1 MFNVDMAFKKIIND
15 PYQVVDEMVEGI
27 VLAHSDLLKFANNNI
42 RAVVR
47 KDAPIKNKV
56 GVLIGGGSGHERAFL
71 GYVGKGLADGAAIG
85 NVFASPSP
93 DPIVDA
99 TKAINGGKGVGY
111 MYGNYAGD
119 IMNFD
124 MAAEMCQME
133 DIPVKTVLVTD
144 DIASSP
150 LEKKSERRG
159 VAGDFYVF
167 KIAGAAADM
176 GMELDDVCRLAEKA
190 NDMTISMGVALGPCS
205 LPHTLEP
212 SFVLED
218 NEMEIGL
225 GIHGE
230 AGVRKGPLQSADEIT
245 TELMDK
251 ILNEMDG
258 SKKVSVLV
266 NGLGST
272 PLMELYIMYRKT
284 YEILKKNQIEI
295 HSSFVGEYVTSLE
308 MNGASITLMKL
319 DDELQ
324 PLLERE
330 TLCSMFRV

>member
-1 MFNVDMAFKKIIND
+1 MVFKKIIND
-15 PYQVVDEMVEGI
+15 PYKVVDEMVDGI
-27 VLAHSDLLKFANNNI
+27 VLAHHDILKFANNNK

-47 KDAPIKNKV
+47 KDAPVKDKV
-56 GVLIGGGSGHERAFL
+56 GILIGGGSGHEPAFV

-93 DPIVDA
+93 DPVVDA
-99 TKAINGGKGVGY
+99 TKAINGGKGVVY

-124 MAAEMCQME
+124 MAAELCAAE
-133 DIPVKTVLVTD
+133 DIAVKTILVTD
-144 DIASSP
+144 DIASAP
-150 LEKKSERRG
+150 LEKKKERRG

-167 KIAGAAADM
+167 KIAGAAADK
-176 GMELDDVCRLAEKA
+176 GMDINEVCRLAEKA
-190 NDMTISMGVALGPCS
+190 NEHTLSMGVALAPCS

-230 AGVRKGPLQSADEIT
+230 AGVRKGDLKTADEIT
-245 TELMDK
+245 IELMDM
-251 ILNEMDG
+251 ILKEIGNT
-258 SKKVSVLV
+258 SKVSVLV

-272 PLMELYIMYRKT
+272 PLMELYIMYKKVD
-284 YEILKKNQIEI
+284 EILKNNKIEI

-308 MNGASITLMKL
+308 MNGASITLLKL

-324 PLLERE
+324 PLLENPAH
-330 TLCSMFRV
+330 CSMFRV

>member
-1 MFNVDMAFKKIIND
+1 MVFKKIIND
-15 PYQVVDEMVEGI
+15 PYKVVDEMVDGI
-27 VLAHSDLLKFANNNI
+27 VLAHHDILKFANNNK

-47 KDAPIKNKV
+47 KDAPVKDKV
-56 GVLIGGGSGHERAFL
+56 GILIGGGSGHEPAFV

-85 NVFASPSP
+85 NVFASPAP
-93 DPIVDA
+93 DPVVDA
-99 TKAINGGKGVGY
+99 TKAINGGKGVVY

-124 MAAEMCQME
+124 MAAELCAAE
-133 DIPVKTVLVTD
+133 DITVKTILVTD
-144 DIASSP
+144 DIASAP
-150 LEKKSERRG
+150 LEKKKERRG

-167 KIAGAAADM
+167 KIAGAAADK
-176 GMELDDVCRLAEKA
+176 GMDINEVCRLAEKA
-190 NDMTISMGVALGPCS
+190 NEHTLSMGVALAPCS

-230 AGVRKGPLQSADEIT
+230 AGVRKGDLKTADEIT
-245 TELMDK
+245 VELMDM
-251 ILNEMDG
+251 ILKEIGNT
-258 SKKVSVLV
+258 SKVSVLV

-272 PLMELYIMYRKT
+272 PLMELYIMYKKVD
-284 YEILKKNQIEI
+284 EILKNNKIEI

-308 MNGASITLMKL
+308 MNGASITLLKL

-324 PLLERE
+324 PLLENPAH
-330 TLCSMFRV
+330 CSMFRV

>member
-1 MFNVDMAFKKIIND
+1 MVFKKIIND
-15 PYQVVDEMVEGI
+15 PYKVVDEMVDGI
-27 VLAHSDLLKFANNNI
+27 VLAHQNILKFANNK

-47 KDAPIKNKV
+47 KDAPVKDKV
-56 GVLIGGGSGHERAFL
+56 GILIGGGSGHEPAFV

-93 DPIVDA
+93 DPVVDA
-99 TKAINGGKGVGY
+99 TKAISGGKGVVY

-124 MAAEMCQME
+124 MAAELCSAE

-144 DIASSP
+144 DIASAP
-150 LEKKSERRG
+150 IDNKKDRRG

-167 KIAGAAADM
+167 KIAGAAADI
-176 GMELDDVCRLAEKA
+176 GMDIDEVCRLAEKA
-190 NDMTISMGVALGPCS
+190 NDNTLSMGVALAPCS

-212 SFVLED
+212 SFILED

-230 AGVRKGPLQSADEIT
+230 AGVRKGDIKSADEIT
-245 TELMDK
+245 TELMDI
-251 ILNEMDG
+251 ILKELGNA
-258 SKKVSVLV
+258 SKVSVLV

-272 PLMELYIMYRKT
+272 PLMELYIMYKKVN
-284 YEILKKNQIEI
+284 EILQSNKIEI

-308 MNGASITLMKL
+308 MNGASITLLKL
-319 DDELQ
+319 DEELQ
-324 PLLERE
+324 PLLENPAH
-330 TLCSMFRV
+330 CSMFRV

>member
-1 MFNVDMAFKKIIND
+1 MFNKKMVFKKIIND
-15 PYQVVDEMVEGI
+15 PYKVVDEMVEGI
-27 VLAHSDLLKFANNNI
+27 VLAHSDLLKFANNNK
-42 RAVVR
+42 RAVIR
-47 KDAPIKNKV
+47 KDAPIKDKV
-56 GVLIGGGSGHERAFL
+56 GILIGGGSGHEPAFL
-71 GYVGKGLADGAAIG
+71 GYVGKGLADAAAIG

-93 DPIVDA
+93 DPIVEA
-99 TKAINGGKGVGY
+99 TKAISADMGVVY

-124 MAAEMCQME
+124 MAAEICQME
-133 DIPVKTVLVTD
+133 GIPIKTVLVTD
-144 DIASSP
+144 DIASAP
-150 LEKKSERRG
+150 LDKKNERRG

-167 KIAGAAADM
+167 KIAGAAADV

-230 AGVRKGPLQSADEIT
+230 AGVRKGNLQSADEIT

-251 ILNEMDG
+251 ILNEMG
-258 SKKVSVLV
+258 NSKKVSVLI

-284 YEILKKNQIEI
+284 NEILNKNQIEI

-319 DDELQ
+319 DDEIQ
-324 PLLERE
+324 PLLEHE

>member
-1 MFNVDMAFKKIIND
+1 MVFKKIIND
-15 PYQVVDEMVEGI
+15 PYKVVDEMVDGI
-27 VLAHSDLLKFANNNI
+27 VLAHHDILKFANNNK

-47 KDAPIKNKV
+47 KDAPVKDKV
-56 GVLIGGGSGHERAFL
+56 GILIGGGSGHEPAFL

-93 DPIVDA
+93 DPVVDA
-99 TKAINGGKGVGY
+99 TKAINGGKGVVY

-124 MAAEMCQME
+124 MAAELCAAE
-133 DIPVKTVLVTD
+133 DIAVKTILVTD
-144 DIASSP
+144 DIASAP
-150 LEKKSERRG
+150 LEKKKERRG

-167 KIAGAAADM
+167 KIAGAAADK
-176 GMELDDVCRLAEKA
+176 GMDINEVCRLAEKA
-190 NDMTISMGVALGPCS
+190 NEHTLSMGVALAPCS

-230 AGVRKGPLQSADEIT
+230 AGVRKGDLKTADEIT
-245 TELMDK
+245 VELMDM
-251 ILNEMDG
+251 ILKEIGNT
-258 SKKVSVLV
+258 SKVSVLI

-272 PLMELYIMYRKT
+272 PLMELYIMYKKVD
-284 YEILKKNQIEI
+284 EILKNNKIEI

-308 MNGASITLMKL
+308 MNGASITLLKL

-324 PLLERE
+324 PLLENPAH
-330 TLCSMFRV
+330 CSMFRV

>member
-1 MFNVDMAFKKIIND
+1 MIFKKIIND
-15 PYQVVDEMVEGI
+15 PYKVVDEMVEGI
-27 VLAHSDLLKFANNNI
+27 VLAHYDILKFANNNK

-47 KDAPIKNKV
+47 KDAPIKDKV
-56 GVLIGGGSGHERAFL
+56 GILIGGGSGHEPAFV

-93 DPIVDA
+93 DPIVEA
-99 TKAINGGKGVGY
+99 TKAISGGKGVVY

-124 MAAEMCQME
+124 MAAELCAAE
-133 DIPVKTVLVTD
+133 NIPVKTVLVTD
-144 DIASSP
+144 DIASAP
-150 LEKKSERRG
+150 IDNKKDRRG

-167 KIAGAAADM
+167 KIAGAAADK
-176 GMELDDVCRLAEKA
+176 GLDINEVYRLAEKA
-190 NDMTISMGVALGPCS
+190 NDNTLSMGVALGPCS

-212 SFVLED
+212 SFILED

-230 AGVRKGPLQSADEIT
+230 AGVRKGEIKSADEIT
-245 TELMDK
+245 TELMNI
-251 ILNEMDG
+251 ILKELNNA
-258 SKKVSVLV
+258 SKVSVLV

-272 PLMELYIMYRKT
+272 PLMELYIMFKKVK
-284 YEILKKNQIEI
+284 EILDKNKIEI

-308 MNGASITLMKL
+308 MNGASITLLKL
-319 DDELQ
+319 DEELQ
-324 PLLERE
+324 PLLENPAH
-330 TLCSMFRV
+330 CSMFSI

>member
-1 MFNVDMAFKKIIND
+1 MVFKKIIND
-15 PYQVVDEMVEGI
+15 PYKVVDEMVDGI
-27 VLAHSDLLKFANNNI
+27 VLAHHNILRFANNNK

-47 KDAPIKNKV
+47 KDAPIKDKV
-56 GVLIGGGSGHERAFL
+56 GILIGGGSGHEPAFV

-93 DPIVDA
+93 NPVVDA
-99 TKAINGGKGVGY
+99 TKAISGGKGVVY

-124 MAAEMCQME
+124 MAAELCVAE
-133 DIPVKTVLVTD
+133 NIPVKTVLVTD
-144 DIASSP
+144 DIASAAIDN
-150 LEKKSERRG
+150 KKDRRG

-167 KIAGAAADM
+167 KIAGAAADQ
-176 GMELDDVCRLAEKA
+176 GLNINEVCRLAEKA
-190 NDMTISMGVALGPCS
+190 NNNTLSMGVALAPCS

-212 SFVLED
+212 SFILED

-230 AGVRKGPLQSADEIT
+230 AGVRKGEIKSSDEIT
-245 TELMDK
+245 TELMNS
-251 ILNEMDG
+251 ILTELN
-258 SKKVSVLV
+258 SAPKVSVLI

-272 PLMELYIMYRKT
+272 PLMELYIMFKKVK
-284 YEILKKNQIEI
+284 EILDKSRIEI

-308 MNGASITLMKL
+308 MNGASITLLKL
-319 DDELQ
+319 DEELQ
-324 PLLERE
+324 PLLENPAH
-330 TLCSMFRV
+330 CSMFSI

>member
-1 MFNVDMAFKKIIND
+1 MIFKKIIND
-15 PYQVVDEMVEGI
+15 PYKVVDEMVEGI
-27 VLAHSDLLKFANNNI
+27 VLAHYDILKFANNNK

-47 KDAPIKNKV
+47 KDAPIKDKV
-56 GVLIGGGSGHERAFL
+56 GILIGGGSGHEPAFV

-93 DPIVDA
+93 DPVVDA
-99 TKAINGGKGVGY
+99 TKAITGGKGVVY

-124 MAAEMCQME
+124 MAAELCAAE
-133 DIPVKTVLVTD
+133 NITVKTVLVTD
-144 DIASSP
+144 DIASAP
-150 LEKKSERRG
+150 IDNKKDRRG

-167 KIAGAAADM
+167 KIAGAAADK
-176 GMELDDVCRLAEKA
+176 GLDINEVCRLAEKA
-190 NDMTISMGVALGPCS
+190 NDNTLSMGVALGPCS

-212 SFVLED
+212 SFILED

-230 AGVRKGPLQSADEIT
+230 AGVRKGEIKSADEIT
-245 TELMDK
+245 TELMNI
-251 ILNEMDG
+251 ILKELNNA
-258 SKKVSVLV
+258 SKVSVLV

-272 PLMELYIMYRKT
+272 PLMELYIMFKKVK
-284 YEILKKNQIEI
+284 EILDKNKIEI

-308 MNGASITLMKL
+308 MNGASITLLKL
-319 DDELQ
+319 DEELQ
-324 PLLERE
+324 PLLENPAH
-330 TLCSMFRV
+330 CSMFSI

>member
-1 MFNVDMAFKKIIND
+1 MAFKKIIND
-15 PYQVVDEMVEGI
+15 PYKVVDEMVDGI
-27 VLAHSDLLKFANNNI
+27 VLAHHDILKFANSNK

-47 KDAPIKNKV
+47 KDSPIKDKV
-56 GVLIGGGSGHERAFL
+56 GILIGGGSGHEPAFV

-93 DPIVDA
+93 DPIVEA
-99 TKAINGGKGVGY
+99 TKAINGGKGVVY

-124 MAAEMCQME
+124 MAAELCAAD
-133 DIPVKTVLVTD
+133 DIPVKTILVTD
-144 DIASSP
+144 DIASAK
-150 LEKKSERRG
+150 LENKKDRRG

-167 KIAGAAADM
+167 KIAGAAADV
-176 GMELDDVCRLAEKA
+176 GMEIDEVCRLAEKA
-190 NDMTISMGVALGPCS
+190 NNNTLSMGVALAPCS

-212 SFVLED
+212 SFILQD

-230 AGVRKGPLQSADEIT
+230 AGVRKGDIKTADEIT
-245 TELMDK
+245 TELMDI
-251 ILNEMDG
+251 ILKELGNA
-258 SKKVSVLV
+258 SKVSVLV

-272 PLMELYIMYRKT
+272 PLMELYIMYKKVN
-284 YEILKKNQIEI
+284 EILNTHKIEI

-308 MNGASITLMKL
+308 MNGASITLLNL

-324 PLLERE
+324 PLLENPAH
-330 TLCSMFRV
+330 CSMFSV

>member
-1 MFNVDMAFKKIIND
+1 MVFKKIIND
-15 PYQVVDEMVEGI
+15 PYKVVDEMVEGI
-27 VLAHSDLLKFANNNI
+27 VLAHHDILKFANNNK

-47 KDAPIKNKV
+47 KDAPIKDKV
-56 GVLIGGGSGHERAFL
+56 GILIGGGSGHEPAFV

-93 DPIVDA
+93 DPVVEA
-99 TKAINGGKGVGY
+99 TKAISGGKGVVY

-124 MAAEMCQME
+124 MAAELCAAE
-133 DIPVKTVLVTD
+133 NITVKTVLVTD
-144 DIASSP
+144 DIASAP
-150 LEKKSERRG
+150 IDNKKDRRG

-167 KIAGAAADM
+167 KIAGAAADK
-176 GMELDDVCRLAEKA
+176 GLDINEVCRLAEKA
-190 NDMTISMGVALGPCS
+190 NDNTLSMGVALGPCS

-212 SFVLED
+212 SFILED

-230 AGVRKGPLQSADEIT
+230 AGVRKGEIKSADEIT
-245 TELMDK
+245 TELMNI
-251 ILNEMDG
+251 ILKELNNA
-258 SKKVSVLV
+258 SKVSVLV

-272 PLMELYIMYRKT
+272 PLMELYIMFKKVK
-284 YEILKKNQIEI
+284 EILDKNKIEI

-308 MNGASITLMKL
+308 MNGASITLLKL
-319 DDELQ
+319 DEELQ
-324 PLLERE
+324 PLLENPAH
-330 TLCSMFRV
+330 CSMFSI

>member
-1 MFNVDMAFKKIIND
+1 MVFKKIIND
-15 PYQVVDEMVEGI
+15 PYKVVDEMVEGI
-27 VLAHSDLLKFANNNI
+27 VLAHHDILKFANNNK

-47 KDAPIKNKV
+47 KDAPIKDKV
-56 GVLIGGGSGHERAFL
+56 GILIGGGSGHEPAFV

-93 DPIVDA
+93 DPIVEA
-99 TKAINGGKGVGY
+99 TKAISGGKGVVY

-124 MAAEMCQME
+124 MAAELCAAE
-133 DIPVKTVLVTD
+133 NITVKTVLVTD
-144 DIASSP
+144 DIASAP
-150 LEKKSERRG
+150 IDNKKDRRG

-167 KIAGAAADM
+167 KIAGAAADK
-176 GMELDDVCRLAEKA
+176 GLDINEVCRLAEKA
-190 NDMTISMGVALGPCS
+190 NDNTLSMGVALGPCS

-212 SFVLED
+212 SFILED

-230 AGVRKGPLQSADEIT
+230 AGVRKGEIKSADEIT
-245 TELMDK
+245 TELMNI
-251 ILNEMDG
+251 ILKELNNA
-258 SKKVSVLV
+258 SKVSVLV

-272 PLMELYIMYRKT
+272 PLMELYIMFKKVK
-284 YEILKKNQIEI
+284 EILDKNKIEI

-308 MNGASITLMKL
+308 MNGASITLLKL
-319 DDELQ
+319 DEELQ
-324 PLLERE
+324 PLMENPAH
-330 TLCSMFRV
+330 CSMFSI

>member
-1 MFNVDMAFKKIIND
+1 MVFKKIIND
-15 PYQVVDEMVEGI
+15 PYKVVDEMVEGI
-27 VLAHSDLLKFANNNI
+27 VLAHYDILKFANNNK

-47 KDAPIKNKV
+47 KDAPIKDKV
-56 GVLIGGGSGHERAFL
+56 GILIGGGSGHEPAFV

-93 DPIVDA
+93 DPVVEA
-99 TKAINGGKGVGY
+99 TKAISGGKGVVY

-124 MAAEMCQME
+124 MAAELCAAE
-133 DIPVKTVLVTD
+133 NITVKTVLVTD
-144 DIASSP
+144 DIASAP
-150 LEKKSERRG
+150 IDNKKDRRG

-167 KIAGAAADM
+167 KIAGAAADK
-176 GMELDDVCRLAEKA
+176 GLDINEVCRLAEKA
-190 NDMTISMGVALGPCS
+190 NDNTLSMGVALGPCS

-212 SFVLED
+212 SFILED

-230 AGVRKGPLQSADEIT
+230 AGVRKGEIKSADEIT
-245 TELMDK
+245 TELMNI
-251 ILNEMDG
+251 ILKELNNA
-258 SKKVSVLV
+258 SKVSVLV

-272 PLMELYIMYRKT
+272 PLMELYIMFKKVK
-284 YEILKKNQIEI
+284 EILDKNKIEI

-308 MNGASITLMKL
+308 MNGASITLLKL
-319 DDELQ
+319 DEELQ
-324 PLLERE
+324 PLLENPAH
-330 TLCSMFRV
+330 CSMFSI

>member
-1 MFNVDMAFKKIIND
+1 MTFKKIIND
-15 PYQVVDEMVEGI
+15 PYKVVDEMVEGI
-27 VLAHSDLLKFANNNI
+27 VLAHHDILKFANNNK

-47 KDAPIKNKV
+47 KDSPIKDKV
-56 GVLIGGGSGHERAFL
+56 GILIGGGSGHEPAFL

-93 DPIVDA
+93 DPVVEA
-99 TKAINGGKGVGY
+99 TKAINGGKGVVY

-124 MAAEMCQME
+124 MAAELCSAQ
-133 DIPVKTVLVTD
+133 DIPVKTILVTD
-144 DIASSP
+144 DIASAKI
-150 LEKKSERRG
+150 ENKKDRRG

-167 KIAGAAADM
+167 KIAGAAADK
-176 GMELDDVCRLAEKA
+176 GMEIDEVCRLAEKA
-190 NDMTISMGVALGPCS
+190 NENTLSMGVALAPCS

-230 AGVRKGPLQSADEIT
+230 AGVRKGDIKTADEIT
-245 TELMDK
+245 KELMDM
-251 ILNEMDG
+251 ILKELGNA
-258 SKKVSVLV
+258 SKVSVLV

-272 PLMELYIMYRKT
+272 PLMELYIMYKKVN
-284 YEILKKNQIEI
+284 EILKTNKIEI

-308 MNGASITLMKL
+308 MNGASITLLKL
-319 DDELQ
+319 DEELQ
-324 PLLERE
+324 PLLENPAQ
-330 TLCSMFRV
+330 CSMFSV

>member
-1 MFNVDMAFKKIIND
+1 MVFKKIIND
-15 PYQVVDEMVEGI
+15 PYKVVDEMVDGI
-27 VLAHSDLLKFANNNI
+27 VLAHHDILKFANNNK

-47 KDAPIKNKV
+47 KDAPVKDKV
-56 GVLIGGGSGHERAFL
+56 GILIGGGSGHEPAFV

-93 DPIVDA
+93 DPVVDA
-99 TKAINGGKGVGY
+99 TKAINGGKGVVY

-124 MAAEMCQME
+124 MAAELCAAE
-133 DIPVKTVLVTD
+133 DITVKTILVTD
-144 DIASSP
+144 DIASAP
-150 LEKKSERRG
+150 LEKKKERRG

-167 KIAGAAADM
+167 KIAGAAADK
-176 GMELDDVCRLAEKA
+176 GMDINEVCRLAEKA
-190 NDMTISMGVALGPCS
+190 NEHTLSMGVALAPCS

-230 AGVRKGPLQSADEIT
+230 AGVRKGDLKTADEIT
-245 TELMDK
+245 VELMGM
-251 ILNEMDG
+251 ILKEIGNT
-258 SKKVSVLV
+258 SKVSVLV

-272 PLMELYIMYRKT
+272 PLMELYIMYKKVD
-284 YEILKKNQIEI
+284 EILKNNKIEI

-308 MNGASITLMKL
+308 MNGASITLLKL

-324 PLLERE
+324 PLLENPAY
-330 TLCSMFRV
+330 CSMFRV

>member
-1 MFNVDMAFKKIIND
+1 MVFKKIIND
-15 PYQVVDEMVEGI
+15 PYKVVDEMVDGI
-27 VLAHSDLLKFANNNI
+27 VLAHHDILKFANNNK

-47 KDAPIKNKV
+47 KDAPVKDKV
-56 GVLIGGGSGHERAFL
+56 GILIGGGSGHEPAFV

-93 DPIVDA
+93 DPVVDA
-99 TKAINGGKGVGY
+99 TKAINGGKGVVY

-124 MAAEMCQME
+124 MAAELCAAE
-133 DIPVKTVLVTD
+133 DIAVKTILVTD
-144 DIASSP
+144 DIASAP
-150 LEKKSERRG
+150 LEKKKERRG

-167 KIAGAAADM
+167 KIAGAAADK
-176 GMELDDVCRLAEKA
+176 GMDINEVCRLAEKA
-190 NDMTISMGVALGPCS
+190 NEHTLSMGVALAPCS

-230 AGVRKGPLQSADEIT
+230 AGVRKGDLKTADEIT
-245 TELMDK
+245 VELMDM
-251 ILNEMDG
+251 ILKEIGNT
-258 SKKVSVLV
+258 SKVSVLI

-272 PLMELYIMYRKT
+272 PLMELYIMYKKVD
-284 YEILKKNQIEI
+284 EILKNNKIEI

-308 MNGASITLMKL
+308 MNGASITLLKL

-324 PLLERE
+324 PLLENPAH
-330 TLCSMFRV
+330 CSMFRV

>member
-1 MFNVDMAFKKIIND
+1 
-15 PYQVVDEMVEGI
+15 
-27 VLAHSDLLKFANNNI
+27 
-42 RAVVR
+42 
-47 KDAPIKNKV
+47 
-56 GVLIGGGSGHERAFL
+56 
-71 GYVGKGLADGAAIG
+71 
-85 NVFASPSP
+85 
-93 DPIVDA
+93 
-99 TKAINGGKGVGY
+99 

-124 MAAEMCQME
+124 MAAEICQME
-133 DIPVKTVLVTD
+133 DIPIKTVLVTD
-144 DIASSP
+144 DIASAP
-150 LEKKSERRG
+150 LDKKKERRG

-167 KIAGAAADM
+167 KIAGAAADK
-176 GMELDDVCRLAEKA
+176 GMDLDEVSRLAEKA

-212 SFVLED
+212 SFVLEN

-230 AGVRKGPLQSADEIT
+230 AGVRKGNLLTADEIT

-251 ILNEMDG
+251 ILNEMNG
-258 SKKVSVLV
+258 SKKVSVLI

-284 YEILKKNQIEI
+284 YEILSKNNIEI

-308 MNGASITLMKL
+308 MNGASITIMKL

-324 PLLERE
+324 PLLENE
-330 TLCSMFRV
+330 AHCSMFRV